1 MGPITSYTGSQQGL
15 TPLNKQLNAQKE
27 TNLGQTGGDSSG
39 GRAVSSKEVTPKVA
53 SSNGSESRNLQLR
66 SSNSS
71 DEKPQ
76 NSSRRGSLVDV
87 LV

>member
-1 MGPITSYTGSQQGL
+1 MGPITSYTGQQSL

-66 SSNSS
+66 SSSS
-71 DEKPQ
+71 NDDSQPK
-76 NSSRRGSLVDV
+76 SGRRGSLVDV